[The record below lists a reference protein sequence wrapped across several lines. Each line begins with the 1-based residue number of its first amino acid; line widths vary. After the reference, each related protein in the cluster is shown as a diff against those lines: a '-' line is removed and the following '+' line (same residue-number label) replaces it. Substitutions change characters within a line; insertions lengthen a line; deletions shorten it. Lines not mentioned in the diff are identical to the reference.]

1 MTVTEELPISIVDS
15 LDKRK
20 YPTPEEYNYWKS
32 RENRTFF
39 IDYEVDEFYNL
50 IELSKVIIQMNMEE
64 REVEVQE
71 FNGIDY
77 FIYDT
82 VLKNDNK
89 YVIFVSIEDEN
100 DILIAKEI
108 DDEYEIV
115 EEEEREEIL
124 YSYKGKDE

>member
-1 MTVTEELPISIVDS
+1 
-15 LDKRK
+15 
-20 YPTPEEYNYWKS
+20 
-32 RENRTFF
+32 
-39 IDYEVDEFYNL
+39 
-50 IELSKVIIQMNMEE
+50 MEE

-124 YSYKGKDE
+124 YYYKGKDE

>member
-1 MTVTEELPISIVDS
+1 
-15 LDKRK
+15 
-20 YPTPEEYNYWKS
+20 
-32 RENRTFF
+32 
-39 IDYEVDEFYNL
+39 
-50 IELSKVIIQMNMEE
+50 MEE

-115 EEEEREEIL
+115 EEEEREGIL
-124 YSYKGKDE
+124 YSYKVKDE

>member
-1 MTVTEELPISIVDS
+1 M
-15 LDKRK
+15 
-20 YPTPEEYNYWKS
+20 
-32 RENRTFF
+32 
-39 IDYEVDEFYNL
+39 
-50 IELSKVIIQMNMEE
+50 
-64 REVEVQE
+64 
-71 FNGIDY
+71 
-77 FIYDT
+77 
-82 VLKNDNK
+82 NDNK

>member
-1 MTVTEELPISIVDS
+1 
-15 LDKRK
+15 
-20 YPTPEEYNYWKS
+20 
-32 RENRTFF
+32 
-39 IDYEVDEFYNL
+39 
-50 IELSKVIIQMNMEE
+50 MEE
-64 REVEVQE
+64 KEVEVQE
-71 FNGIDY
+71 FNGRDY

-115 EEEEREEIL
+115 EEEEREEVL
-124 YSYKGKDE
+124 YYYKGKDE

>member
-1 MTVTEELPISIVDS
+1 
-15 LDKRK
+15 
-20 YPTPEEYNYWKS
+20 
-32 RENRTFF
+32 
-39 IDYEVDEFYNL
+39 
-50 IELSKVIIQMNMEE
+50 MEE

-108 DDEYEIV
+108 SDEYEIV
-115 EEEEREEIL
+115 EEEEREEVL
-124 YSYKGKDE
+124 YSYKGKGE

>member
-1 MTVTEELPISIVDS
+1 
-15 LDKRK
+15 
-20 YPTPEEYNYWKS
+20 
-32 RENRTFF
+32 
-39 IDYEVDEFYNL
+39 
-50 IELSKVIIQMNMEE
+50 MEE

-115 EEEEREEIL
+115 EEEERKEIL

>member
-1 MTVTEELPISIVDS
+1 
-15 LDKRK
+15 
-20 YPTPEEYNYWKS
+20 
-32 RENRTFF
+32 
-39 IDYEVDEFYNL
+39 
-50 IELSKVIIQMNMEE
+50 MEE

-100 DILIAKEI
+100 DILIAK

>member
-1 MTVTEELPISIVDS
+1 
-15 LDKRK
+15 
-20 YPTPEEYNYWKS
+20 
-32 RENRTFF
+32 
-39 IDYEVDEFYNL
+39 
-50 IELSKVIIQMNMEE
+50 MEE

-124 YSYKGKDE
+124 YSYKGKGE

>member
-1 MTVTEELPISIVDS
+1 
-15 LDKRK
+15 
-20 YPTPEEYNYWKS
+20 
-32 RENRTFF
+32 
-39 IDYEVDEFYNL
+39 
-50 IELSKVIIQMNMEE
+50 MEE

-71 FNGIDY
+71 FNGRDY

-108 DDEYEIV
+108 NDEYEIV
-115 EEEEREEIL
+115 EEEEREEVL
-124 YSYKGKDE
+124 YSYKGKGE

>member
-1 MTVTEELPISIVDS
+1 
-15 LDKRK
+15 
-20 YPTPEEYNYWKS
+20 
-32 RENRTFF
+32 
-39 IDYEVDEFYNL
+39 
-50 IELSKVIIQMNMEE
+50 MEE

-124 YSYKGKDE
+124 YSYKVKDE

>member
-1 MTVTEELPISIVDS
+1 M
-15 LDKRK
+15 
-20 YPTPEEYNYWKS
+20 
-32 RENRTFF
+32 
-39 IDYEVDEFYNL
+39 
-50 IELSKVIIQMNMEE
+50 SKKEMVNSMEE
-64 REVEVQE
+64 KEVEVQE
-71 FNGIDY
+71 FNGRDY

-82 VLKNDNK
+82 VLMNDNK

-108 DDEYEIV
+108 YDEYEIV

>member
-1 MTVTEELPISIVDS
+1 MKKGMV
-15 LDKRK
+15 
-20 YPTPEEYNYWKS
+20 N
-32 RENRTFF
+32 
-39 IDYEVDEFYNL
+39 
-50 IELSKVIIQMNMEE
+50 NMEE

>member
-1 MTVTEELPISIVDS
+1 MV
-15 LDKRK
+15 
-20 YPTPEEYNYWKS
+20 N
-32 RENRTFF
+32 
-39 IDYEVDEFYNL
+39 
-50 IELSKVIIQMNMEE
+50 NMEE

-89 YVIFVSIEDEN
+89 YVMFVSIEDEN

-124 YSYKGKDE
+124 YSYKGKVE

>member
-1 MTVTEELPISIVDS
+1 M
-15 LDKRK
+15 
-20 YPTPEEYNYWKS
+20 
-32 RENRTFF
+32 
-39 IDYEVDEFYNL
+39 
-50 IELSKVIIQMNMEE
+50 SKKEMVNSMEE
-64 REVEVQE
+64 KEVEVQE
-71 FNGIDY
+71 FNGRDY

-82 VLKNDNK
+82 VLMNDNK

-124 YSYKGKDE
+124 YSYKGNDE

>member
-1 MTVTEELPISIVDS
+1 
-15 LDKRK
+15 
-20 YPTPEEYNYWKS
+20 
-32 RENRTFF
+32 
-39 IDYEVDEFYNL
+39 
-50 IELSKVIIQMNMEE
+50 MEE
-64 REVEVQE
+64 KEVEVQE
-71 FNGIDY
+71 FNGRDY

-124 YSYKGKDE
+124 YYYKGKDE

>member
-1 MTVTEELPISIVDS
+1 
-15 LDKRK
+15 
-20 YPTPEEYNYWKS
+20 
-32 RENRTFF
+32 
-39 IDYEVDEFYNL
+39 
-50 IELSKVIIQMNMEE
+50 MEE

-82 VLKNDNK
+82 VLKNGNK

-115 EEEEREEIL
+115 EEEEREEVL
-124 YSYKGKDE
+124 YSYKGKGE

>member
-1 MTVTEELPISIVDS
+1 
-15 LDKRK
+15 
-20 YPTPEEYNYWKS
+20 
-32 RENRTFF
+32 
-39 IDYEVDEFYNL
+39 
-50 IELSKVIIQMNMEE
+50 MEE

-71 FNGIDY
+71 FNGRDY

-115 EEEEREEIL
+115 EEEEREEVL
-124 YSYKGKDE
+124 YYYKGKDE